1 LTEKLTHAPA
11 SVTDEEIAHLRKW
24 FGDAHVVELHLLVGA
39 ENLLHRVALGLNV
52 ERESP

>member
-1 LTEKLTHAPA
+1 
-11 SVTDEEIAHLRKW
+11 VTDEEIAHLRKW